1 MTTEAALAEREP
13 TGPMTW
19 EEFLAFERAADRKH
33 EYVDGFAW
41 PWGDVELPA
50 GLAGANRRHNT
61 IAGNIFGELWSAA
74 RRTPGLG
81 CRAFA
86 SDMLVRVG
94 DVGYYA
100 DVQLVCDPTDRNP
113 RFTERPCVVVEVLSD
128 STARTDHGEKLHA
141 YQTIATLQAYLIVSQ
156 REQRVVR
163 LWRSDELGTW
173 FRDDVTAGAVFIPC
187 LGLYLSLDA
196 IYADLP

>member
-1 MTTEAALAEREP
+1 MHVPDVEAGP
-13 TGPMTW
+13 IGPMTW
-19 EEFLAFERAADRKH
+19 DEFLAFEQAAARKH

-41 PWGDVELPA
+41 PWGDVEVPT

-74 RRTPGLG
+74 RRMPSLG

-86 SDMLVRVG
+86 SDMLVHVG

-100 DVQLVCDPTDRNP
+100 DVQLVCDPSDRHELY
-113 RFTERPCVVVEVLSD
+113 TERPCVIVEVLSR

-141 YQTIATLQAYLIVSQ
+141 YQSIPTLHAYLIVSQ
-156 REQRVVR
+156 RERRVVR
-163 LWRSDELGTW
+163 HWRSNELGAW
-173 FRDDVTAGAVFIPC
+173 FRDEVTEGSVFIPC
-187 LGLYLSLDA
+187 LGLELALDA
-196 IYADLP
+196 IYAEVDG